1 MAQMT
6 TQQRAISL
14 VSGLFFLG
22 SLVATAATVY
32 TEAIA
37 RPQMPASP
45 IAEATEK
52 DALKSQA
59 EGYALVLQREPN
71 NQTALEGLAKA
82 QLDLGNKQAAIAPL
96 EKLVQLH
103 PDRVDYQALL
113 KETRQQ
119 IGQKPEATQPN

>member
-6 TQQRAISL
+6 IQQRAISL

-22 SLVATAATVY
+22 SLAVTAATVY
-32 TEAIA
+32 KEAIA
-37 RPQMPASP
+37 SPQPAASLV
-45 IAEATEK
+45 AEQQAQETEK
-52 DALKSQA
+52 DALKAQA

-113 KETRQQ
+113 KAAKQGST
-119 IGQKPEATQPN
+119 P